1 MANNQAKPVRKERL
15 TMTYAENYELL
26 MLAKNGRAES
36 VTIELDPGELRLPVE
51 EALGTFNRLSPGE
64 YFQVISINF

>member
-1 MANNQAKPVRKERL
+1 
-15 TMTYAENYELL
+15 MTYQEQYELL

-36 VTIELDPGELRLPVE
+36 VTIELDPGELRMSVE
-51 EALGTFNRLSPGE
+51 DALGTFNRLAPGE